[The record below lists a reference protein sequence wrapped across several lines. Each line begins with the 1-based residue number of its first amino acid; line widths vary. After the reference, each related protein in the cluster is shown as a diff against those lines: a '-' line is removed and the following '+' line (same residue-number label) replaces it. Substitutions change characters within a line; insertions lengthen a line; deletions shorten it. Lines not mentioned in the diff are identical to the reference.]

1 MTATATPADLDRLDD
16 AELADRLTEAGG
28 RIRAEI
34 SKVIVGNDAIVEQ
47 ALIALFAGGNCLL
60 VGVPGLAKTL
70 LISTMS
76 RALAL
81 TFSRIQFTPDL
92 MPSDVTGT
100 DVIQD
105 DPETGRRRLIFM
117 PGPVFANVL
126 LADEINRTPPKTQAA
141 LLEAM
146 QERRVTVQG
155 RTYDLEPPFF
165 VFATQNPIE
174 LEGTYP
180 LPEAQL
186 DRFMFEIV
194 LSYLPEDEEVDVVRS
209 TTSIPVDAV
218 KPVVTR
224 EEILAFQRVVRR
236 VPVADEVTRF
246 AVRLVR
252 LSRPVEAGAPAFIK
266 DWVSYGA
273 SVRAAQALILGSKAR
288 ALLQGRTH
296 VTLRRRPRPRASRA
310 APSHPAQLPG
320 AVGESDDGDADHQAG
335 RRPSHPSRR
344 ALTCRP
350 PTPPSWT
357 PCCWRGSPISRSWR
371 GRWWTASC
379 TVITARCGRARRPT
393 SRSTARTSRAT
404 TSVGSTGA
412 CSAARIAST

>member
-1 MTATATPADLDRLDD
+1 VTGIHPAPQLDRLDD
-16 AELADRLTEAGG
+16 ADLADRLKEVGT
-28 RIRAEI
+28 RIAVELR
-34 SKVIVGNDAIVEQ
+34 KVIVGNDDVVEQ

-70 LISTMS
+70 LISTLS
-76 RALAL
+76 RALDL
-81 TFSRIQFTPDL
+81 KFSRIQFTPDL

-105 DPETGRRRLIFM
+105 DPATGQRRLAFM

-155 RTYDLEPPFF
+155 RTYELEPPFF

-194 LSYLPEDEEVDVVRS
+194 LDYLPEEDEVAVVR
-209 TTSIPVDAV
+209 TTTTVPGEVV
-218 KPVVTR
+218 RPVVSR
-224 EEILAFQRVVRR
+224 EEILAFQRLVRR
-236 VPVADEVTRF
+236 VPVADAATRY

-252 LSRPVEAGAPAFIK
+252 LSRPGEHGAPDFIRQ
-266 DWVSYGA
+266 WVSYGA
-273 SVRAAQALILGSKAR
+273 SVRAAQALILGAKAR
-288 ALLQGRTH
+288 ALLQGRAN
-296 VTLRRRPRPRASRA
+296 VSFDDVRALALPVLRHRVLLNFQ
-310 APSHPAQLPG
+310 AQSEKVSTDQLIARLLG
-320 AVGESDDGDADHQAG
+320 AVPIPRS
-335 RRPSHPSRR
+335 
-344 ALTCRP
+344 AL
-350 PTPPSWT
+350 
-357 PCCWRGSPISRSWR
+357 
-371 GRWWTASC
+371 
-379 TVITARCGRARRPT
+379 
-393 SRSTARTSRAT
+393 
-404 TSVGSTGA
+404 
-412 CSAARIAST
+412 